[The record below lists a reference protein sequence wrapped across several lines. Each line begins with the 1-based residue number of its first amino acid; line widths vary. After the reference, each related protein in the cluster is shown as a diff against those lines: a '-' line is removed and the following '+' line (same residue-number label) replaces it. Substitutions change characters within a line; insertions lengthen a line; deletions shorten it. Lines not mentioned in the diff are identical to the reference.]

1 MTKRAYFEISIGKRL
16 VGRLD
21 LVLYESSVPKTVQN
35 FTTLITKG
43 LYNDCKFH
51 RIIPGFM
58 AQGGDY
64 TKGNGT
70 GGLSIFG
77 TEFED
82 ENFHQAHDKRGTLS
96 MANSGPNT
104 NGSQFFITFRPTPAL
119 DKKHVVFGHVEGGE
133 EVMKAMEGVP
143 TGSNDVPNVPV
154 FISSCGVIDDAIP
167 EENDLDAD
175 EIKIDDDNDNDN
187 EATKPLNIISQHHEI
202 KVDTK
207 NLDNEIEAE
216 ADEKDDGKPKTKK
229 QLIMTRIRRLKMKT
243 NQAKQLNRQ
252 EVQREGERL
261 GSMEG
266 MMKERKRVASDD
278 KKRREKEWET
288 QNALAFKVAME
299 HSVDGKHMVEQA
311 SESIRKTFDR
321 ADRAV
326 TNQFSVKDYHNP
338 EGQHR
343 NYQRNLSSLP
353 KSQDYS
359 GDATATFNPIM
370 KATDRREEAQG
381 AKRLAGELKR
391 RLEKQAKKRASPEFE
406 GADVSYINQRNK
418 RFNQK
423 ISRNYDEATAEIKQ
437 NLERGTAL

>member
-1 MTKRAYFEISIGKRL
+1 MTKRAYFEISIGKRQ
-16 VGRLD
+16 VGRLN
-21 LVLYESSVPKTVQN
+21 LVLYDSSVPKTVQN
-35 FTTLITKG
+35 FSTLITKG
-43 LYNDCKFH
+43 FYNDCKFH
-51 RIIPGFM
+51 RVIPGFM

-77 TEFED
+77 KEFED
-82 ENFHQAHDKRGTLS
+82 ENFQQAHDKRGILS

-104 NGSQFFITFRPTPAL
+104 NGSQFFITFKPTPFL
-119 DKKHVVFGHVEGGE
+119 DNKHVVFGYVEGGE
-133 EVMKAMEGVP
+133 EILKAMEGVP
-143 TGSNDVPNVPV
+143 TGRNDVPNIPV
-154 FISSCGVIDDAIP
+154 LISSCGVVEDFNVTP
-167 EENDLDAD
+167 ERHDSDAD
-175 EIKIDDDNDNDN
+175 EIKLDDD
-187 EATKPLNIISQHHEI
+187 EEKVAKPLNLASKKDEI
-202 KVDTK
+202 KVDT
-207 NLDNEIEAE
+207 NDSNNENELE

-229 QLIMTRIRRLKMKT
+229 QLIMNRIRRLKMKT

-261 GSMEG
+261 GCLEG
-266 MMKERKRVASDD
+266 MAKERKRLAIDD
-278 KKRREKEWET
+278 KKRREKEWEI
-288 QNALAFKVAME
+288 QNTLAFQIATE
-299 HSVDGKHMVEQA
+299 HGVDGKHMVEQA
-311 SESIRKTFDR
+311 SESIRKTIDR
-321 ADRAV
+321 TEKAV

-359 GDATATFNPIM
+359 GDTTATFNPIM
-370 KATDRREEAQG
+370 KATDRREEVQG

-391 RLEKQAKKRASPEFE
+391 RLEKQAKKRALPEFE
-406 GADVSYINQRNK
+406 GSDVSYINQRNK